1 MTDSDSSISGTFEQ
15 DLKYYQPS
23 RIKKQHGDRKKKRRT
38 TKEVDSK
45 FDPIVE
51 RNDEEV
57 NDQQSVQTLGFQAK
71 SDSISKPD
79 NLNTNS
85 NEENTIHDS
94 NAIIAAEDTNNITVP
109 TATRNNRLIAVGG
122 VTGIKEDLDPVVGYA
137 AEPLLPLHEAC
148 VPLSDILHNLSFYV
162 DLALN
167 ETPQEPPDSLTVDE
181 SAAIRLYTIE
191 WEKPHRSLY
200 SMLNY
205 TLKTAPREELRPYFK
220 YMKLFLTALVKL
232 PCIPPLTVWRGVAKD
247 LSAEFPPGTL
257 VTWWAFSSCTSALP
271 VLENNM
277 YLGSEGER
285 TLFSVEAINGRTV
298 QAHSHFVTE
307 DEILLLPGTHME
319 VQSQFRAL
327 LYPPENKKKPWY
339 KKKRTIIELALII
352 IICIA
357 GVIVGAVL
365 GSRRPPPPPMKNASV
380 IRFEATVLCQYRFNS
395 DDLNAGWGPNNIR
408 GRSQHVYRSWW
419 NNQSVLLFNDSDS
432 YFQSSG
438 FTLMHSNA
446 YEYSIAF
453 WLRLKIQ
460 KPEKVNSVIAVLQ
473 LTSSISALSS
483 DSYTC
488 VMSIHVYPDNQT
500 LGYFFPGIFELLNVS
515 GSFIENNTWVH
526 IGVAFESPQIYYF
539 YQNGKLIANDTNRRF
554 SSIISDDPRFS
565 VTVGGAYL
573 DDSDPNKP
581 DNFEQMKCFARI
593 PSFNYTK
600 MYGEIDDLTFYSRIL
615 NSSEFSALAS
625 SHITDSSV

>member
-1 MTDSDSSISGTFEQ
+1 
-15 DLKYYQPS
+15 
-23 RIKKQHGDRKKKRRT
+23 
-38 TKEVDSK
+38 
-45 FDPIVE
+45 
-51 RNDEEV
+51 
-57 NDQQSVQTLGFQAK
+57 
-71 SDSISKPD
+71 
-79 NLNTNS
+79 
-85 NEENTIHDS
+85 
-94 NAIIAAEDTNNITVP
+94 
-109 TATRNNRLIAVGG
+109 
-122 VTGIKEDLDPVVGYA
+122 
-137 AEPLLPLHEAC
+137 
-148 VPLSDILHNLSFYV
+148 
-162 DLALN
+162 
-167 ETPQEPPDSLTVDE
+167 
-181 SAAIRLYTIE
+181 
-191 WEKPHRSLY
+191 
-200 SMLNY
+200 
-205 TLKTAPREELRPYFK
+205 
-220 YMKLFLTALVKL
+220 
-232 PCIPPLTVWRGVAKD
+232 
-247 LSAEFPPGTL
+247 
-257 VTWWAFSSCTSALP
+257 
-271 VLENNM
+271 
-277 YLGSEGER
+277 
-285 TLFSVEAINGRTV
+285 
-298 QAHSHFVTE
+298 
-307 DEILLLPGTHME
+307 
-319 VQSQFRAL
+319 
-327 LYPPENKKKPWY
+327 
-339 KKKRTIIELALII
+339 
-352 IICIA
+352 
-357 GVIVGAVL
+357 
-365 GSRRPPPPPMKNASV
+365 
-380 IRFEATVLCQYRFNS
+380 VLCQYRFNG

>member
-1 MTDSDSSISGTFEQ
+1 F
-15 DLKYYQPS
+15 KYYQPS

-38 TKEVDSK
+38 TKEVDDQKSNT
-45 FDPIVE
+45 IIE

-57 NDQQSVQTLGFQAK
+57 NDQQYVQTLGFQAK
-71 SDSISKPD
+71 SDSINKSD
-79 NLNTNS
+79 SLNVNS

-94 NAIIAAEDTNNITVP
+94 NAIIAEEDTNKITVQ
-109 TATRNNRLIAVGG
+109 TAIRNNRLIAAGG
-122 VTGIKEDLDPVVGYA
+122 VTGIMEDLDPVIGYA

-148 VPLSDILHNLSFYV
+148 VPLSNILHNLSFYV
-162 DLALN
+162 ELAFN

-220 YMKLFLTALVKL
+220 YMKLFLTALAKL
-232 PCIPPLTVWRGVAKD
+232 PCVPPLTVWRGVAKD
-247 LSAEFPPGTL
+247 LSADFPPGTL

-285 TLFSVEAINGRTV
+285 TLFSVEAINGRTL
-298 QAHSHFVTE
+298 QAHSHFVME
-307 DEILLLPGTHME
+307 DEILLLPG
-319 VQSQFRAL
+319 AL

-339 KKKRTIIELALII
+339 KKKRTIFELTLII
-352 IICIA
+352 IICIV
-357 GVIVGAVL
+357 GMIVGAVL

-395 DDLNAGWGPNNIR
+395 DDLNVGWGPNNIR
-408 GRSQHVYRSWW
+408 ARSQHVYRSWS

-432 YFQSSG
+432 YFQSTG
-438 FTLMHSNA
+438 FTLMYSNT

-460 KPEKVNSVIAVLQ
+460 KPEKGNSAIAVLQ
-473 LTSSISALSS
+473 LTSSIPALSS

-515 GSFIENNTWVH
+515 GSFIGNNTWIH
-526 IGVAFESPQIYYF
+526 IGIAFESPQTYYF
-539 YQNGKLIANDTNRRF
+539 YQNGKLVATDIKRRF
-554 SSIISDDPRFS
+554 SSVIAGDPRFS
-565 VTVGGAYL
+565 ATVGGAYL

-593 PSFNYTK
+593 PTFNYTK

-625 SHITDSSV
+625 SHVTDSSV